1 MLLTRIRLCEG
12 SFTALNRTLHTR
24 GEGTISDE
32 EEAAWRRL
40 DANGAI
46 PFLQEGILLDEIQMN
61 ICDVFHGTVEDTCNS
76 VLADTKYI
84 SVPFGNAAG
93 PGLETECRRLPES
106 KYCFNYLSA
115 FKHPDQFETEMN
127 VKLEHFLDTFSE
139 NQRVHNNRNIM
150 KIMPLNISNVV
161 SYELDSYSDHQQ
173 HHIETEERK
182 RFNPETLIKLS
193 KLNLIKSSYFKKFHS
208 LMSVVFREA
217 KLFQTEDVILI
228 ERIALG
234 LYIHLWY
241 SFNSRLGPAL
251 LIPQPYQG
259 MCYPSSCTKQDIENN
274 NVFFFNATIFHYL
287 YDYNGNTVIAFSPK
301 MPQNP
306 LSQNPELEESL
317 NTPGCSDDVKYS
329 AHWKPE
335 NYVVVTLLG
344 IIGFLVIAGTVA
356 DVQGRNDSEMRNSE
370 LSRKISVF
378 SFDIDTVDGY
388 LNVKAIY
395 GEGASC

>member
-32 EEAAWRRL
+32 EETAWRRL

-93 PGLETECRRLPES
+93 PGLETECRSLPES

-127 VKLEHFLDTFSE
+127 VKLEHFLDTLSSE
-139 NQRVHNNRNIM
+139 NQLLQNNRNIM
-150 KIMPLNISNVV
+150 SLNISNVV
-161 SYELDSYSDHQQ
+161 SYKLDSYSDHLQ

-182 RFNPETLIKLS
+182 SFNPETLIKLS

-356 DVQGRNDSEMRNSE
+356 DVLGWNDSERRNSE

-378 SFDIDTVDGY
+378 SFDIDTVM
-388 LNVKAIY
+388 AT
-395 GEGASC
+395 

>member
-1 MLLTRIRLCEG
+1 
-12 SFTALNRTLHTR
+12 
-24 GEGTISDE
+24 
-32 EEAAWRRL
+32 
-40 DANGAI
+40 
-46 PFLQEGILLDEIQMN
+46 
-61 ICDVFHGTVEDTCNS
+61 
-76 VLADTKYI
+76 
-84 SVPFGNAAG
+84 
-93 PGLETECRRLPES
+93 
-106 KYCFNYLSA
+106 
-115 FKHPDQFETEMN
+115 MN
-127 VKLEHFLDTFSE
+127 VKLEHFLDTLSE
-139 NQRVHNNRNIM
+139 NQLLQNNWNIM

-182 RFNPETLIKLS
+182 SFNPETLIKLS

-317 NTPGCSDDVKYS
+317 NTPGCSDDDKHS

-378 SFDIDTVDGY
+378 SFDIDTVMATLISLM

>member
-127 VKLEHFLDTFSE
+127 VKLEHFLDTLSSE
-139 NQRVHNNRNIM
+139 NQLLQNNRNIM
-150 KIMPLNISNVV
+150 SLNISNVV

-193 KLNLIKSSYFKKFHS
+193 KLNFIKTSYFKKFHS

-217 KLFQTEDVILI
+217 KLFPTEDVILI

-306 LSQNPELEESL
+306 LSQNPQLEESL
-317 NTPGCSDDVKYS
+317 NTPGCSDDDKYS

-356 DVQGRNDSEMRNSE
+356 DALGRNDSEMRNSE

-378 SFDIDTVDGY
+378 SFDIDTVMDT
-388 LNVKAIY
+388 
-395 GEGASC
+395 

>member
-1 MLLTRIRLCEG
+1 M
-12 SFTALNRTLHTR
+12 
-24 GEGTISDE
+24 
-32 EEAAWRRL
+32 
-40 DANGAI
+40 
-46 PFLQEGILLDEIQMN
+46 DEIQMN

-93 PGLETECRRLPES
+93 PGLETECRSLPES

-139 NQRVHNNRNIM
+139 NQLLQNNRNIM

-182 RFNPETLIKLS
+182 SFNPETLIKLS

-317 NTPGCSDDVKYS
+317 NTPGCSDDDKYS

-356 DVQGRNDSEMRNSE
+356 DVLGRNDSEMRNSE

-388 LNVKAIY
+388 LIVKAIY

>member
-1 MLLTRIRLCEG
+1 
-12 SFTALNRTLHTR
+12 
-24 GEGTISDE
+24 
-32 EEAAWRRL
+32 
-40 DANGAI
+40 
-46 PFLQEGILLDEIQMN
+46 MN
-61 ICDVFHGTVEDTCNS
+61 ICDVFHGTVEDACNS

-139 NQRVHNNRNIM
+139 NQLLQNNRNIM

-317 NTPGCSDDVKYS
+317 NTPGCSDDDKYS

-356 DVQGRNDSEMRNSE
+356 DVLGWNDSEMRNSE

-378 SFDIDTVDGY
+378 SFDIDTVM
-388 LNVKAIY
+388 AT
-395 GEGASC
+395 

>member
-61 ICDVFHGTVEDTCNS
+61 ICDVFHGTVEDACNS

-93 PGLETECRRLPES
+93 PGLETECRSLPES

-127 VKLEHFLDTFSE
+127 VKLEHFLDTLSSE
-139 NQRVHNNRNIM
+139 NQLLQNNRNIM
-150 KIMPLNISNVV
+150 SLNISNVV
-161 SYELDSYSDHQQ
+161 SYKLDSYSDHLQ

-182 RFNPETLIKLS
+182 SFNPETLIKLS

-306 LSQNPELEESL
+306 LSQNPDLEESL

-356 DVQGRNDSEMRNSE
+356 DVLGRNDSEMRNSE

-378 SFDIDTVDGY
+378 SFDIDTVM
-388 LNVKAIY
+388 AT
-395 GEGASC
+395 

>member
-1 MLLTRIRLCEG
+1 M
-12 SFTALNRTLHTR
+12 
-24 GEGTISDE
+24 
-32 EEAAWRRL
+32 

-46 PFLQEGILLDEIQMN
+46 PFLQEGILLDDIKMN
-61 ICDVFHGTVEDTCNS
+61 ICDVFHGTVEDACNS

-115 FKHPDQFETEMN
+115 FKQPDQFETEMN
-127 VKLEHFLDTFSE
+127 VKQQHLLDTFSV
-139 NQRVHNNRNIM
+139 NQLLHNNRNIM

-161 SYELDSYSDHQQ
+161 SYKIDSDSDHLQ
-173 HHIETEERK
+173 HHIETEERE
-182 RFNPETLIKLS
+182 RFHPENLIKLS
-193 KLNLIKSSYFKKFHS
+193 KLNLIKSSYFKKFHA
-208 LMSVVFREA
+208 LMSVVFHEA
-217 KLFQTEDVILI
+217 KFFPTEDVILI

-274 NVFFFNATIFHYL
+274 NVFFFNATIFKYL
-287 YDYNGNTVIAFSPK
+287 YNYNGNTVIAFSPK

-317 NTPGCSDDVKYS
+317 NTPGCSDDDKHS

-344 IIGFLVIAGTVA
+344 IIGVLVIIGTVA
-356 DVQGRNDSEMRNSE
+356 DMLGRNNSKNSE
-370 LSRKISVF
+370 LSRRVSV
-378 SFDIDTVDGY
+378 SVLTLALI
-388 LNVKAIY
+388 L
-395 GEGASC
+395 

>member
-12 SFTALNRTLHTR
+12 SFIALNRTLHTR

-61 ICDVFHGTVEDTCNS
+61 ICDVFHGTVEDACNS

-93 PGLETECRRLPES
+93 PGLETECRSLPES

-139 NQRVHNNRNIM
+139 NQLLQNNWNIM

-208 LMSVVFREA
+208 LMTVVFREA

-317 NTPGCSDDVKYS
+317 NTPGCSDDDKYS

-356 DVQGRNDSEMRNSE
+356 DVLGRNDSEMRNSE

-378 SFDIDTVDGY
+378 SFDIDTVM
-388 LNVKAIY
+388 AT
-395 GEGASC
+395 